1 MSLAD
6 LTESLVLL
14 EKSRERL
21 VVAQSLHDNEYYEDA
36 VSRAYY
42 AMFFAARALLL
53 TRDISPKTHRGVI
66 AAVSEQFVQSGMVS
80 HEIWEYL
87 AVGETIREEADYS
100 SERRID
106 KVRSHSTLEHAKV
119 FVGVCLLIVRSID
132 TSPDTGG

>member
-1 MSLAD
+1 MLAD
-6 LTESLVLL
+6 LTESYGLL

-21 VVAQSLHDNEYYEDA
+21 IVAQSLHDDGYFEDA

-66 AAVSEQFVQSGMVS
+66 AAISEQFVKSCLIS
-80 HEIWEYL
+80 HETWEYL
-87 AVGETIREEADYS
+87 AAGETIREEADYS

-106 KVRSHSTLEHAKV
+106 RIRSYATLEHAKI
-119 FVGVCLLIVRSID
+119 FVGACSQILNSIV
-132 TSPDTGG
+132 